1 MRASTKRNGTGCG
14 KTSVDK
20 IATGPVGLLDTVVG
34 QWLVLGQKALYQFEV
49 TTEPRFAS
57 RRTQLATSRG
67 AKPQDRMFRLVGD
80 PAPSD
85 GQTIFNLHTNT
96 PGTKLAVGEP

>member
-34 QWLVLGQKALYQFEV
+34 QWLVLGQ
-49 TTEPRFAS
+49 
-57 RRTQLATSRG
+57 
-67 AKPQDRMFRLVGD
+67 
-80 PAPSD
+80 
-85 GQTIFNLHTNT
+85 
-96 PGTKLAVGEP
+96 